1 MRQDIPPVPQSMMSL
16 VKPRGL
22 VEVVIDEQG
31 RVVGM
36 TMRQSLHPGYDAL
49 ILTAARDWKYQPAR
63 YDGQPVRFRR
73 LISVAVKR

>member
-1 MRQDIPPVPQSMMSL
+1 MPQTMMSM

-36 TMRQSLHPGYDAL
+36 TMRS
-49 ILTAARDWKYQPAR
+49 
-63 YDGQPVRFRR
+63 RFTGGTTR
-73 LISVAVKR
+73 